1 MVTVL
6 GPAAR
11 PRTSGGAVLRT
22 PARESADP
30 PVVAEPVAAEPV
42 SAEPVTAGP
51 AIAEPVGTERL
62 GAVSRWRH
70 ALVESAW
77 LAGVGL
83 CAFAVVLAFG
93 LLAAKPVE
101 PVPNTTDL
109 VSVSSG
115 DTLPGLAAR
124 FAPDSDQGAVVRR
137 IVELNHLDAAEPAT
151 GRSLV
156 VPVRRD

>member
-22 PARESADP
+22 PAQEAADP
-30 PVVAEPVAAEPV
+30 PVPAESIAAEPV
-42 SAEPVTAGP
+42 
-51 AIAEPVGTERL
+51 
-62 GAVSRWRH
+62 GAVFRWRH

-93 LLAAKPVE
+93 LLAAEPAE
-101 PVPNTTDL
+101 PVPNATEL
-109 VSVSSG
+109 VSVGSG

-124 FAPDSDQGAVVRR
+124 FAPDSDQGAVIRR
-137 IVELNHLDAAEPAT
+137 IVELNHLDAAEPAA
-151 GRSLV
+151 GRSLI
-156 VPVRRD
+156 VPVRRG

>member
-22 PARESADP
+22 PARESVDP
-30 PVVAEPVAAEPV
+30 PVAAEPVVAEPVATEP
-42 SAEPVTAGP
+42 AG
-51 AIAEPVGTERL
+51 AERL

-70 ALVESAW
+70 VLVESAW

-101 PVPNTTDL
+101 PVPDTTDL
-109 VSVSSG
+109 VSVVGG

-124 FAPDSDQGAVVRR
+124 FAPDSDQDAVIRR

-151 GRSLV
+151 GRSLI
-156 VPVRRD
+156 VPVGRD